1 MFKEIEVNDLHS
13 LMQEKQQD
21 IQIVDVREHNEVATG
36 IIPDA
41 VHIPLVKL
49 PYELHKID
57 DSKRVVF
64 VCRSG
69 ARSAQACYFV
79 QRYGN
84 MQAYNLRGGMM
95 AWHQYQQYAQQT
107 GLNTIN

>member
-1 MFKEIEVNDLHS
+1 MYKEIEVNDLQTW
-13 LMQEKQQD
+13 MRENQD
-21 IQIVDVREHNEVATG
+21 NLQIIDVREHSEVASG
-36 IIPDA
+36 IIPQA

-49 PYELHKID
+49 PYELHRID

-95 AWHQYQQYAQQT
+95 AWHQLASQQM
-107 GLNTIN
+107 GLNRVS